1 VVGVSRSLLIGVGAL
16 LVLVGAVWFLQGI
29 DVLGGS
35 GMSGK
40 TLWAVVGP
48 IVALVGAGM
57 VVSGLRRP
65 GAPRD
70 V

>member
-1 VVGVSRSLLIGVGAL
+1 MLLAVGAL
-16 LVLVGAVWFLQGI
+16 LVIVGAVWFLQGI

-48 IVALVGAGM
+48 IVALIGVGALVLG
-57 VVSGLRRP
+57 GRRR
-65 GAPRD
+65 A
-70 V
+70 

>member
-1 VVGVSRSLLIGVGAL
+1 MGLGAL

-40 TLWAVVGP
+40 ALWAVVGP

-57 VVSGLRRP
+57 FVTGLRRP
-65 GAPRD
+65 SAPRD

>member
-1 VVGVSRSLLIGVGAL
+1 VTTVTRPVLLGVGAL
-16 LVLVGAVWFLQGI
+16 LVIVGLVWFLQGI

-48 IVALVGAGM
+48 VVAIVGAGILVGATRT
-57 VVSGLRRP
+57 RR
-65 GAPRD
+65 D
-70 V
+70 T

>member
-1 VVGVSRSLLIGVGAL
+1 MGLGAL

-35 GMSGK
+35 GMSGQ
-40 TLWAVVGP
+40 TLWAVIGP

-57 VVSGLRRP
+57 FVTGLRRP
-65 GAPRD
+65 ATPRD

>member
-1 VVGVSRSLLIGVGAL
+1 MRVIVGIV

-35 GMSGK
+35 SMTGNAF
-40 TLWAVVGP
+40 WAF
-48 IVALVGAGM
+48 VGAPL
-57 VVSGLRRP
+57 VVIGVVLLRPAKRP
-65 GAPRD
+65 RGDDPS